1 MKQYNKQGISFQ
13 GESLQLI
20 EQCKEYSFSS
30 TYSEIN
36 IDDLSTKILNMTI
49 VNPIVVSYADSVNA
63 GFVNITFSQENGD
76 PPIQVQKHDG
86 FEIIFVANGSFLEIV
101 GETGFRMEEFDAII
115 MNPNCKSMITE
126 SDNLIAIVV
135 TISREY
141 LAEHNLLKELR
152 CLSHRSRF
160 DAEFADAEFAL
171 FHAKSSPVSNGASAD
186 SDGISIQH
194 KEDVKTL
201 LYQLH
206 DEMRKKIVGYDFI
219 VPGLLKRLFNSLC
232 NANLY
237 DITTERETS
246 LADEDLAEQIKNYLD
261 ETPVRTTVEDLTKIF
276 HYNRNYLAKIFL
288 TYTTS
293 TINDYNRKV
302 CMTEA
307 KRLLLETKLPIS
319 TIAER
324 VGYMSRSQ
332 FYSNFKKSFGY
343 LPSEIRA

>member
-1 MKQYNKQGISFQ
+1 MKQYNKQGISFR

-36 IDDLSTKILNMTI
+36 IDDLSTKILNMTM

-63 GFVNITFSQENGD
+63 GFVNITISQENGD

-101 GETGFRMEEFDAII
+101 GEKGFRMEQFDAII

-141 LAEHNLLKELR
+141 LAEHNLLKELK

-160 DAEFADAEFAL
+160 DTEFADAEYAL
-171 FHAKSSPVSNGASAD
+171 FHAKSTPVITDASTD

-232 NANLY
+232 NTNLY

-261 ETPVRTTVEDLTKIF
+261 ETPVRTTVEELTKIF

-288 TYTTS
+288 SYTTT
-293 TINDYNRKV
+293 TITDYNRKV

-307 KRLLLETKLPIS
+307 KRLLLETRLSIS
-319 TIAER
+319 AIAER

-332 FYSNFKKSFGY
+332 FYNNFKKSFGC
-343 LPSEIRA
+343 LPAEMRT